1 MDRNRRWLV
10 AWGLGYAAVGGAS
23 VLVPLYAIA
32 LDASLAFVGLIAA
45 TAALVGVPGA
55 VAWAALAARTDRRRP
70 FVLVALGA
78 TAGVLALVPFADA
91 PAAVLVLNA
100 ALWFVV
106 SAAVPVLNLV
116 VVEGAPVDEWDGRIA
131 SLNAWQGYGWV
142 AGLVLGT
149 AWTVLSPRAGLDPL
163 VAQRLLFF
171 VLAVVATA
179 ALLLA
184 RLWYP
189 EPSTVSAERFRRVY
203 ARLSRSNWGAGRY
216 LRASLYGPTR
226 VYWGL
231 RTMRS
236 RPERDRGDAGR
247 GGRRRRGRVPNPL
260 ARFAPALR
268 RYVLAVV
275 VFSLGFAVFWGPVP
289 AFLAGRVDAGAVF
302 GVYLA
307 GNVGSAVC
315 YGPAGRLAKRYAPY
329 AIQLGA
335 LAARGALF
343 PSVAVVALVV
353 PALAG
358 YALTFGLIG
367 ATWAFIAVTTA
378 GIVTRLADDANRGA
392 ALGVQA
398 AAAGLATAVGSAVG
412 GVVAGAVGYLATFA
426 LGAALVAVGIGLVV
440 VARRPSGYRSARNA
454 ST

>member
-1 MDRNRRWLV
+1 MERNRRWLA

-78 TAGVLALVPFADA
+78 TAGVLALVPFATS
-91 PAAVLVLNA
+91 PATVLVLNA

-106 SAAVPVLNLV
+106 AAAVPVLNLV

-142 AGLVLGT
+142 AGLVVGT
-149 AWTVLSPRAGLDPL
+149 AWTLAVPRFGVDPL
-163 VAQRLLFF
+163 VGQRLLFF
-171 VLAVVATA
+171 ALAVVATA

-203 ARLSRSNWGAGRY
+203 ARLARSNWGAGRY
-216 LRASLYGPTR
+216 LRASLYGPGR
-226 VYWGL
+226 VFWGL
-231 RTMRS
+231 RTARA
-236 RPERDRGDAGR
+236 RRDGSHRAGR
-247 GGRRRRGRVPNPL
+247 SPNPL
-260 ARFAPALR
+260 ARFAPSLQ

-289 AFLAGRVDAGAVF
+289 AFLADRVDAGAVF

-307 GNVGSAVC
+307 GNLGSAVC
-315 YGPAGRLAKRYAPY
+315 YAPAGRLAKRYAPH
-329 AIQLGA
+329 AIQIGA
-335 LAARGALF
+335 LAGRAALF
-343 PSVAVVALVV
+343 PAVAVVALAL

-358 YALTFGLIG
+358 YSLAFGLIG

-378 GIVTRLADDANRGA
+378 GIVTRLADESNRGA

-398 AAAGLATAVGSAVG
+398 AAAGLATAVGSALG
-412 GVVAGAVGYLATFA
+412 GVVAGVVGYLATFA

-440 VARRPSGYRSARNA
+440 VARRPAGYRSARNA

>member
-1 MDRNRRWLV
+1 MDRNRRWLI

-55 VAWAALAARTDRRRP
+55 LAWAALAAKTHRRRP

-78 TAGVLALVPFADA
+78 TAGVLALVPLATT
-91 PAAVLVLNA
+91 PAAVLALNA

-106 SAAVPVLNLV
+106 AAAVPVLNLI
-116 VVEGAPVDEWDGRIA
+116 VVEGAPVEEWDGRIA

-142 AGLVLGT
+142 AGLVVGT
-149 AWTVLSPRAGLDPL
+149 AWTLAVPRFG
-163 VAQRLLFF
+163 VAPIRGQRLLFL

-184 RLWYP
+184 RVWYP

-203 ARLSRSNWGAGRY
+203 DRLSRSNWGAGRY

-226 VYWGL
+226 VFWGL
-231 RTMRS
+231 RTLGNGT
-236 RPERDRGDAGR
+236 RPRRESAG
-247 GGRRRRGRVPNPL
+247 VPNPL
-260 ARFAPALR
+260 AGFSPSLR

-289 AFLAGRVDAGAVF
+289 AFLAERVDDGAVF
-302 GVYLA
+302 AVYLA
-307 GNVGSAVC
+307 GNLGSAVC
-315 YGPAGRLAKRYAPY
+315 YGPAGRLAGKYAPRSVQ
-329 AIQLGA
+329 AAA
-335 LAARGALF
+335 LAGRAGLF
-343 PSVAVVALVV
+343 PGVAFVALVL

-358 YALTFGLIG
+358 FSLVFGLIG
-367 ATWAFIAVTTA
+367 VTWAVIAITSA
-378 GIVTRLADDANRGA
+378 SIVTRLADDGNRGA

-398 AAAGLATAVGSAVG
+398 AAAGLATAVGSALG
-412 GVVAGAVGYLATFA
+412 GVVAGAAGYLPTFG
-426 LGAALVAVGIGLVV
+426 LGAALVLTGLVLV
-440 VARRPSGYRSARNA
+440 MLAR
-454 ST
+454 

>member
-1 MDRNRRWLV
+1 VDRARRWLI

-55 VAWAALAARTDRRRP
+55 LAWAALAARTDRRRP

-78 TAGVLALVPFADA
+78 TAGVLALVPLATT
-91 PAAVLVLNA
+91 PATVLVLNA

-106 SAAVPVLNLV
+106 AAAVPVLNLI

-142 AGLVLGT
+142 AGLLVGT
-149 AWTVLSPRAGLDPL
+149 AWTLAAPRFGVDPL
-163 VAQRLLFF
+163 TGQRLLFL

-184 RLWYP
+184 RVWYP

-226 VYWGL
+226 VFWGL
-231 RTMRS
+231 RTLRNGTRS
-236 RPERDRGDAGR
+236 RRDETGR
-247 GGRRRRGRVPNPL
+247 PDPL
-260 ARFAPALR
+260 AGFSPSLR

-289 AFLAGRVDAGAVF
+289 AYLAERVDDGMVF

-307 GNVGSAVC
+307 GNLGSAVC
-315 YGPAGRLAKRYAPY
+315 YGPAGRLAGRYAPRVVQ
-329 AIQLGA
+329 AGA
-335 LAARGALF
+335 LAGRGALF
-343 PSVAVVALVV
+343 PGVAVVGIVVPAAAL

-358 YALTFGLIG
+358 YALAFGLIG

-378 GIVTRLADDANRGA
+378 GIVSRLADESTRGA
-392 ALGVQA
+392 ALGAQA
-398 AAAGLATAVGSAVG
+398 AAAGLATAVGSALG
-412 GVVAGAVGYLATFA
+412 GVVAGVAGYLPTFS
-426 LGAALVAVGIGLVV
+426 LGAALVFVGLAAVV
-440 VARRPSGYRSARNA
+440 VDR
-454 ST
+454 

>member
-1 MDRNRRWLV
+1 VRKGFVAPETLPPVDRNRRWLL

-78 TAGVLALVPFADA
+78 TAGVLALVPLATT
-91 PAAVLVLNA
+91 PAAVLALNA
-100 ALWFVV
+100 ALWFVIA
-106 SAAVPVLNLV
+106 AAVPVLNLI

-142 AGLVLGT
+142 AGLLVGT
-149 AWTVLSPRAGLDPL
+149 AWTLVVPRLGVDPITG
-163 VAQRLLFF
+163 QRLLFF
-171 VLAVVATA
+171 LLAVVATA

-184 RLWYP
+184 RVWYP
-189 EPSTVSAERFRRVY
+189 EPSTLSADRFRRLY
-203 ARLSRSNWGAGRY
+203 ARIPHANWGAGRY
-216 LRASLYGPTR
+216 LRASLYGPAR
-226 VYWGL
+226 VFWALRAL
-231 RTMRS
+231 RT
-236 RPERDRGDAGR
+236 GR
-247 GGRRRRGRVPNPL
+247 QTGGRRSPL
-260 ARFAPALR
+260 ARFSPSLR

-289 AFLAGRVDAGAVF
+289 AFLAERVDDGAVF

-307 GNVGSAVC
+307 GNLGSAVC
-315 YGPAGRLAKRYAPY
+315 YGPAGRLAGRYAPRVLQ
-329 AIQLGA
+329 AGA
-335 LAARGALF
+335 LAGRGLLF
-343 PSVAVVALVV
+343 PGVAVVAAVL
-353 PALAG
+353 PTAGAPTLAG
-358 YALTFGLIG
+358 YALAFGLIG
-367 ATWAFIAVTTA
+367 VTWAFIAVTTA
-378 GIVTRLADDANRGA
+378 GIVARLADESTRGA

-412 GVVAGAVGYLATFA
+412 GVIAGVAGYLPTFS
-426 LGAALVAVGIGLVV
+426 LGAGLVFV
-440 VARRPSGYRSARNA
+440 GLAGVLVGE
-454 ST
+454 

>member
-1 MDRNRRWLV
+1 MDRNRRWLI
-10 AWGLGYAAVGGAS
+10 AWGLGYASVGGAS

-78 TAGVLALVPFADA
+78 TAGVLALVPFVDS

-100 ALWFVV
+100 ALWFVIA
-106 SAAVPVLNLV
+106 AAVPVLNLV

-149 AWTVLSPRAGLDPL
+149 AWTLAAPRFGVAPL
-163 VAQRLLFF
+163 VGQRLLFF
-171 VLAVVATA
+171 ALAVVATV
-179 ALLLA
+179 ALSLA

-203 ARLSRSNWGAGRY
+203 ARLARSNWGAGRY

-226 VYWGL
+226 MYWGL
-231 RTMRS
+231 RTLRV
-236 RPERDRGDAGR
+236 RGDRSGRAG
-247 GGRRRRGRVPNPL
+247 GGRVPNPF

-307 GNVGSAVC
+307 GNLGSAVC
-315 YGPAGRLAKRYAPY
+315 YGPAGRLARRYAPY
-329 AIQLGA
+329 VIQIGA
-335 LAARGALF
+335 LAGRASLF
-343 PSVAVVALVV
+343 PAVAVVALVL
-353 PALAG
+353 PALPG
-358 YALTFGLIG
+358 YSLAFGLIG

-378 GIVTRLADDANRGA
+378 GIVTRLADEATRGA

-426 LGAALVAVGIGLVV
+426 LGAALVAAGIGLVV
-440 VARRPSGYRSARNA
+440 LARRPSDYRSARNV